1 MLQMNRV
8 FYVGRGLFVA
18 AGLIAAAAPAQA
30 QLTGIV
36 NYAVPVGGEMPA
48 THLVGE
54 FGRGLN
60 EDSGKLNAFA
70 VAAGRTGIGGR
81 GSVFAGASMLD
92 SDPDSEYS
100 FGVAGAVGVSQ
111 PTSPTQ
117 ISVQAGIGYMSSEQP
132 LVGDVTYWSIPIGIA
147 LGRSMPQGTGS
158 LNYWAM
164 PRVHLSRAS
173 AEGVDSEMETDFGAS
188 GGIGFTTASGFGF
201 HAAIDLLAAT
211 NSIWTMGAGVH
222 YVIQ

>member
-8 FYVGRGLFVA
+8 FYAGRGLFLA
-18 AGLIAAAAPAQA
+18 AGLIATATPAQA
-30 QLTGIV
+30 QLAGIV

-70 VAAGRTGIGGR
+70 VAAGRTGVGGR
-81 GSVFAGASMLD
+81 GSVFLGASMLD
-92 SDPDSEYS
+92 APVESEYS
-100 FGVAGAVGVSQ
+100 FGGVFAVGVSQ

-117 ISVQAGIGYMSSEQP
+117 ISVQAGIGYMSPADGVTLWSVP
-132 LVGDVTYWSIPIGIA
+132 VGVA
-147 LGRSMPQGTGS
+147 LQGSSAQRSGS
-158 LNYWAM
+158 LNYWVM
-164 PRVHLSRAS
+164 PRVHMSRLAVD
-173 AEGVDSEMETDFGAS
+173 GFDSEMETDFGAS
-188 GGIGFTTASGFGF
+188 GGAGFTTASGFGF
-201 HAAIDLLAAT
+201 HAAIDLLAQDP
-211 NSIWTMGAGVH
+211 SIFTLGAGVH

>member
-8 FYVGRGLFVA
+8 FYAGFLTV
-18 AGLIAAAAPAQA
+18 GLIAAATPAQA
-30 QLTGIV
+30 QLAGIV
-36 NYAVPVGGEMPA
+36 NYALPVGGEMPT

-81 GSVFAGASMLD
+81 GSVFLGASMLD

-100 FGVAGAVGVSQ
+100 FGGAFAVGVSQ

-117 ISVQAGIGYMSSEQP
+117 ISVQAGIGYMSPADGVTLWSVP
-132 LVGDVTYWSIPIGIA
+132 VGVA
-147 LGRSMPQGTGS
+147 LQGSTAQGS
-158 LNYWAM
+158 GNLNYWVM
-164 PRVHLSRAS
+164 PRVHMSRMAV
-173 AEGVDSEMETDFGAS
+173 EGFDSEMETDFGAS
-188 GGIGFTTASGFGF
+188 GGAGFTTASGFGF
-201 HAAIDLLAAT
+201 HAAIDLLAQDP
-211 NSIWTMGAGVH
+211 SIFTLGAGIH

>member
-1 MLQMNRV
+1 MNRV
-8 FYVGRGLFVA
+8 FYLGRGLFLAV
-18 AGLIAAAAPAQA
+18 GLIAAAMPVQA

-81 GSVFAGASMLD
+81 GSVFLGASMLD

-100 FGVAGAVGVSQ
+100 FGVAGAIGVSQ

-117 ISVQAGIGYMSSEQP
+117 ISVQAGIGYMSVEQA

-147 LGRSMPQGTGS
+147 LQGSSAQGS
-158 LNYWAM
+158 GNLNYWVM

-173 AEGVDSEMETDFGAS
+173 AEGFDSEMETDFGAS
-188 GGIGFTTASGFGF
+188 GGAGFTTASGFGF
-201 HAAIDLLAAT
+201 HAAIDLL
-211 NSIWTMGAGVH
+211 GAGVH
-222 YVIQ
+222 YMIQ